1 MPDPMTASPQSFDE
15 SDEPIVFQPD
25 FRLKEK
31 IGRDVSVTDL
41 LKPETINQAQAVI
54 QQSRQDFV
62 AWIKEDIIFMQEL
75 LEQLQDTS
83 WDAKLLDQFMRLVLQ
98 VKARAGTFG
107 YPLASEI
114 ARKLYVFCE
123 EGYRAKADHMLVVRK
138 HTEGLRVVIHNNIEG
153 DGGEIGRELLKS
165 LNLLAEKLR

>member
-1 MPDPMTASPQSFDE
+1 MLSPTPSTPPASPE
-15 SDEPIVFQPD
+15 EPIIFQPD
-25 FRLKEK
+25 FRLREK
-31 IGRDVSVTDL
+31 IGRDVTITDL
-41 LKPETINQAQAVI
+41 LKPEMLNQAQAVI
-54 QQSRQDFV
+54 QQSRQDFI
-62 AWIKEDIIFMQEL
+62 AWIKEDVLFMQEL
-75 LEQLQDTS
+75 LEQLQETT

-114 ARKLYVFCE
+114 ARRLYVFCE

-153 DGGEIGRELLKS
+153 DGGQVGRELLATLSK
-165 LNLLAEKLR
+165 LAEKLK